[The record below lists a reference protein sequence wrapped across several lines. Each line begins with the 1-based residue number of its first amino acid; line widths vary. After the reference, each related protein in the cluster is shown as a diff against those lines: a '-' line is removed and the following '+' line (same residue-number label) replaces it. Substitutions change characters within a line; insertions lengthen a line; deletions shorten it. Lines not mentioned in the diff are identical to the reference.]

1 MWWVECRRS
10 LVRCNRFFANYVEV
24 LAGLL
29 MCPGAKIFVASSADE
44 KVTAVFA
51 EKETEL

>member
-1 MWWVECRRS
+1 
-10 LVRCNRFFANYVEV
+10 
-24 LAGLL
+24 

-51 EKETEL
+51 EKETELQPSKVDLGNSRTHKGVPS